1 MRWGQNLLYDLGCWL
16 VRRFGGERIR
26 AYEPPRAPAF
36 GEYVTKC
43 RRCNRKLSI
52 PFLPELHDDPD
63 EFVRHMESKR
73 WFCPECTAD
82 LEKFRGNVR
91 AEG

>member
-16 VRRFGGERIR
+16 VARFADGRIR

-43 RRCNRKLSI
+43 HRCNRTVS
-52 PFLPELHDDPD
+52 LPYLRDMDGDPD
-63 EFVRHMESKR
+63 EFVRHMELER
-73 WFCPECTAD
+73 WLCSECTAD
-82 LEKFRGNVR
+82 LEKFGGNVR